1 MIRPD
6 DKAKAILESIIYATV
21 ATVSEDGQPWNTPVA
36 VFHFNDDY
44 TLYWASWKEN
54 QHSQNIRAN
63 HKAFIVI
70 YDSTPSDSNPSA
82 GVYIQAEA
90 FELTDEPEV
99 MQAAQVFEGD
109 LYNPSDGKEY
119 LSNKPRRIYKAVPQ
133 KIWMNE
139 DDQINGNFIDVRKE
153 AEA

>member
-1 MIRPD
+1 MIPNT
-6 DKAKAILESIIYATV
+6 KAKAILDSIKYATI
-21 ATVSEDGQPWNTPVA
+21 ATVSNDGQPWNTPVA
-36 VFHFNDDY
+36 VFHFDDDY
-44 TLYWASWKEN
+44 TFYWASWKDN

-63 HKAFIVI
+63 GKAFVVV
-70 YDSTPSDSNPSA
+70 YDSTPADGKPSA
-82 GVYIQAEA
+82 GVYIQTEA

-99 MQAAQVFEGD
+99 MQAAQVFKDD

-119 LSNKPRRIYKAVPQ
+119 LADKPRRIYKAVPQ

-139 DDQINGNFIDVRKE
+139 DDQINGNFVDVRKE